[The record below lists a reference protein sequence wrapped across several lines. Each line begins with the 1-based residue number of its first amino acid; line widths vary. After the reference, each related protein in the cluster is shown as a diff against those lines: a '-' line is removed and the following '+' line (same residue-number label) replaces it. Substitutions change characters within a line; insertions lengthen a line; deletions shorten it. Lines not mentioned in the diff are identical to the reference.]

1 MNNDLRSI
9 TEIINE
15 TVVYIRQGQAGYSA
29 ATLNKTFRKLEEI
42 ALSLPE
48 SQVEQLAPILR
59 VMLDAQQR
67 RDMIFLA
74 DILQYEVTK
83 ILKNQ

>member
-15 TVVYIRQGQAGYSA
+15 TVVYIR
-29 ATLNKTFRKLEEI
+29 
-42 ALSLPE
+42 
-48 SQVEQLAPILR
+48 QVEQLAPILR